1 MSSVPTSISIS
12 TVSSTIGSA
21 LNSCEP
27 FHWIVPKYNSTSVVD
42 RRVQCLIAESPFAP
56 SIDVPLADPENNI
69 EEVPRHI
76 PRDVNVVEAHVPSHP
91 NDDSFVSQLDWDE
104 EVDSAPRDRDV
115 DRVVPQAK
123 PYVPR
128 NRRSSK
134 SGKSA
139 HRRENTPLLRALTS
153 PSSQGLLSPTGH
165 ETHQIYHSIVRPERR
180 LPPAPSH
187 SPSAQ
192 PFRGG
197 QSTFGQSVCMFSGP
211 PC

>member
-1 MSSVPTSISIS
+1 M
-12 TVSSTIGSA
+12 
-21 LNSCEP
+21 
-27 FHWIVPKYNSTSVVD
+27 SVVD

-69 EEVPRHI
+69 EEEPRHI
-76 PRDVNVVEAHVPSHP
+76 PREVEVVAERVPSHP

-128 NRRSSK
+128 NRRTSK
-134 SGKSA
+134 PGKSV
-139 HRRENTPLLRALTS
+139 HRRENTPLLRALSS
-153 PSSQGLLSPTGH
+153 PSSQGLLSPIGH

-187 SPSAQ
+187 NLSAQ
-192 PFRGG
+192 PFHGG
-197 QSTFGQSVCMFSGP
+197 QSTFGQSVCIFSTVLTL
-211 PC
+211 CSHH